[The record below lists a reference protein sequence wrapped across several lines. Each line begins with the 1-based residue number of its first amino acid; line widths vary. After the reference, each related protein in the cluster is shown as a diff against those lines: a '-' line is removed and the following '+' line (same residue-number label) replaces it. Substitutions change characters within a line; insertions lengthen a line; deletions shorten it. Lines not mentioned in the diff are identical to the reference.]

1 MKTIKVA
8 MLGFGNVGQSF
19 ANLLLEKEQEMK
31 EKFDTE
37 VRVVAITTKTRGIM
51 VDAWGIDL
59 EYALNLIEG
68 KKTFPAS
75 SQPRIQKTALDVA
88 ESMEYDVLIEMTPL
102 EYASGRVATDHVK
115 AALKRGKDVICSN
128 KGPLAW
134 HFKELTQLA
143 EENGCKFMYETTVL
157 DGTPLFSIVRENL
170 KLCNV
175 IEIKG
180 ILSRTLNYMLSGME
194 RGLSQ
199 EEILEE
205 GKNRGFIEAN
215 PQTDLTGQE
224 SLIKMIALANAFM
237 DADMTPKDVEQLD
250 VECSQGI
257 TLEDIKAAAA
267 DNEVIKYICRA
278 YRKNGK
284 MQISVKPERI
294 SRFDSYAAV
303 SGTSLAVSIT
313 TDLMGTM
320 TIIEESA
327 DVEQTGYGVFAD
339 LLTIIEE
346 RA

>member
-8 MLGFGNVGQSF
+8 MLGFGNVGQSV
-19 ANLLLEKEQEMK
+19 ANLLLDKQKELK

-59 EYALNLIEG
+59 EYALNLIRS
-68 KKTFPAS
+68 KKIFPIS
-75 SQPRIQKTALDVA
+75 SQPRLQKTALDVA
-88 ESMEYDVLIEMTPL
+88 ESIDYDVLIEMTPL
-102 EYASGRVATDHVK
+102 EYASGLAATAHVK

-134 HFKELTQLA
+134 HYKELTEMA
-143 EENGCKFMYETTVL
+143 EANGCKFMYETTVL

-194 RGLSQ
+194 RGMSQ

-205 GKNRGFIEAN
+205 GRVRGFIEAN

-267 DNEVIKYICRA
+267 NNEVIKYICRA

-294 SRFDSYAAV
+294 SRFDSYASV

-327 DVEQTGYGVFAD
+327 DVEQTGYGVFSD
-339 LLTIIEE
+339 LLSII
-346 RA
+346 AGK

>member
-31 EKFDTE
+31 EKFNTE

-59 EYALNLIEG
+59 EYALNLIQD
-68 KKTFPAS
+68 KMTFPAS
-75 SQPRIQKTALDVA
+75 SQPRLQKTALEVA
-88 ESMEYDVLIEMTPL
+88 ESIEYDVLIEMTPL
-102 EYASGRVATDHVK
+102 EYASGRAATEHVK

-143 EENGCKFMYETTVL
+143 EDNGCKFMYETTVL

>member
-31 EKFDTE
+31 EKFNTE

-59 EYALNLIEG
+59 EYALNLIQD
-68 KKTFPAS
+68 KMTFPAS
-75 SQPRIQKTALDVA
+75 SQPRLQKTALEVA
-88 ESMEYDVLIEMTPL
+88 ESIEYDVLIEMTPL
-102 EYASGRVATDHVK
+102 EYASGRAATEHVK

-143 EENGCKFMYETTVL
+143 EDNGCKFMYETTVL

-327 DVEQTGYGVFAD
+327 DVEQTGYGVFSD
-339 LLTIIEE
+339 LLSIIEE